1 MATMKFTK
9 MHGAGNDFIVI
20 SEVDLQSA
28 SIQLTA
34 PVIKALCNRQFG
46 IGADGLIIVAYDFD
60 LDFKMIYFNSDG
72 NEAEMCGNG
81 ARCAFSFAN
90 KLGMV
95 SDIGVFATNSG
106 PVHGSIGTD
115 FVKVSLPTSCPPELN
130 CVLDSG
136 SKLHFA
142 NTGVPHAVLIS
153 DSISELDLNEL
164 GPQIRYDAVFK
175 PGGANVNWVEKLDN
189 NLYKIRT
196 YERGVEAE
204 TLACGTGA
212 SASAL
217 VLFCLGQTSSPV
229 TLLTKGGDKLII
241 DIEESDELYN
251 LQLTG
256 PATIAFTGEVEIN
269 D

>member
-1 MATMKFTK
+1 MATLKFTK

-20 SEVDLQSA
+20 SDLDLEAA
-28 SIQLTA
+28 SVQLTA
-34 PVIKALCNRQFG
+34 PVIEALCNRQLG
-46 IGADGLIIVAYDFD
+46 IGADGLIIVAYDFE

-72 NEAEMCGNG
+72 YEAEMCGNG
-81 ARCAFSFAN
+81 ARCAFAFAN

-95 SDIGVFATNSG
+95 SDIGVFATGSG
-106 PVHGSIGTD
+106 PINGSVGPD
-115 FVKVSLPTSCPPELN
+115 FVKVSLPPTKAPDLDYT
-130 CVLDSG
+130 LDSG
-136 SKLHFA
+136 SKVHLA

-153 DSISELDLNEL
+153 DSVSEVNLKDL
-164 GPQIRYDAVFK
+164 GPHIRYDAAFE
-175 PGGANVNWVEKLDN
+175 PDGANVNWVEKLDN
-189 NLYKIRT
+189 NSYKIRT

-217 VLFCLGQTSSPV
+217 VLYCLGQASTPV
-229 TLLTKGGDKLII
+229 ALLTEGGDKLVV
-241 DIEESDELYN
+241 DIEENDGLYN
-251 LQLTG
+251 LNLTG

>member
-1 MATMKFTK
+1 MATLKFTK
-9 MHGAGNDFIVI
+9 MHGAGNDFIVV
-20 SEVDLQSA
+20 SDLDLQSA

-34 PVIKALCNRQFG
+34 PVIEALCNRQLG
-46 IGADGLIIVAYDFD
+46 IGADGLIIVAYDFE

-72 NEAEMCGNG
+72 YEAEMCGNG
-81 ARCAFSFAN
+81 ARCAFAFAN

-95 SDIGVFATNSG
+95 SDIGVFATGSG
-106 PVHGSIGTD
+106 PINGSIGTD
-115 FVKVSLPTSCPPELN
+115 FVKVSLPTSSAPELDYI
-130 CVLDSG
+130 LDSG
-136 SKLHFA
+136 SKVHFA
-142 NTGVPHAVLIS
+142 DTGVPHAVLIS

-164 GPQIRYDAVFK
+164 GPKIRYDAVFK
-175 PGGANVNWVEKLDN
+175 PGGTNVNWVEKLDN

-217 VLFCLGQTSSPV
+217 ILCCLGQASSPV
-229 TLLTKGGDKLII
+229 TLLTKGEDKLIV
-241 DIEESDELYN
+241 DIEENYGQYDSH
-251 LQLTG
+251 LTG